1 MARSKE
7 QNYLHGA
14 VILTVGVIIMKILGA
29 IYKIPLGNMLGN
41 EGYALFL
48 SSYNVYGV
56 FLTLATAGLPVA
68 LSRMISEANSQ
79 GRHLQVRR
87 AFSVSQKAFF
97 VLGFVCTLVMLLF
110 PDWLAGTVL
119 HNPDAA
125 KSIWVLAPS
134 VLLCCITSS
143 YRGFSQ
149 GHGNMI
155 PTTVGQVIEVLAKVI
170 AGLALAWYFTS
181 NGYDNSVSS
190 AGAVFG
196 VTVGS
201 LAALIYM
208 IVSQHRN
215 YRYDTLA
222 EPDVPDSDSVILKNL
237 IRIGVPIALGSI
249 VLSLVNLI
257 DSSQCMGRLQNA
269 AGFSYSEAKA
279 LYGTY
284 GYAQTLYNLPAAFIT
299 PLTISI
305 IPAIAMKLAGG
316 LKDEASK
323 ISEDSLRISAAMCLP
338 MGIGL
343 SVLADPVI
351 RLLYS
356 DVHESGPML
365 LFTLGFA
372 SVFVCMYL
380 MSTAVLQAAGK
391 EKLTLIS
398 IVIGGAVK
406 IAVNYILVGN
416 PDINIYGAPI
426 GTIAC
431 YFSMCAMNYVFMCR
445 SLDKA
450 PRLSR
455 VLLRPVLATLI
466 MAAVAYGVYLLM
478 SGILAPTGRLS
489 TALDLCVAIAAA
501 VIAYAVFAIKLRAI
515 TAEDM
520 TLIPKGE
527 KIAKLLHMK

>member
-181 NGYDNSVSS
+181 NG
-190 AGAVFG
+190 
-196 VTVGS
+196 
-201 LAALIYM
+201 
-208 IVSQHRN
+208 
-215 YRYDTLA
+215 
-222 EPDVPDSDSVILKNL
+222 
-237 IRIGVPIALGSI
+237 
-249 VLSLVNLI
+249 
-257 DSSQCMGRLQNA
+257 
-269 AGFSYSEAKA
+269 
-279 LYGTY
+279 
-284 GYAQTLYNLPAAFIT
+284 
-299 PLTISI
+299 
-305 IPAIAMKLAGG
+305 
-316 LKDEASK
+316 
-323 ISEDSLRISAAMCLP
+323 
-338 MGIGL
+338 
-343 SVLADPVI
+343 
-351 RLLYS
+351 
-356 DVHESGPML
+356 
-365 LFTLGFA
+365 
-372 SVFVCMYL
+372 
-380 MSTAVLQAAGK
+380 
-391 EKLTLIS
+391 
-398 IVIGGAVK
+398 
-406 IAVNYILVGN
+406 
-416 PDINIYGAPI
+416 
-426 GTIAC
+426 
-431 YFSMCAMNYVFMCR
+431 
-445 SLDKA
+445 
-450 PRLSR
+450 
-455 VLLRPVLATLI
+455 
-466 MAAVAYGVYLLM
+466 
-478 SGILAPTGRLS
+478 
-489 TALDLCVAIAAA
+489 
-501 VIAYAVFAIKLRAI
+501 
-515 TAEDM
+515 
-520 TLIPKGE
+520 
-527 KIAKLLHMK
+527 

>member
-155 PTTVGQVIEVLAKVI
+155 PTTVGQVLEVLAKVI
-170 AGLALAWYFTS
+170 VGLILAYVIMKAGMGKPLA
-181 NGYDNSVSS
+181 S
-190 AGAVFG
+190 AGAIFG
-196 VTVGS
+196 VTTGS
-201 LAALIYM
+201 LAALVYMFIYK
-208 IVSQHRN
+208 RKN
-215 YRYDTLA
+215 YRDEELDT
-222 EPDVPDSDSVILKNL
+222 PDTPDSTGKILSRFL
-237 IRIGVPIALGSI
+237 RIGVPIALGTSA
-249 VLSLVNLI
+249 LSLLNLV
-257 DSSQCMGRLQNA
+257 DSSLCMDRLQSA
-269 AGFSYSEAKA
+269 AGFAYQDAKT
-279 LYGTY
+279 LYGVY
-284 GYAQTLYNLPAAFIT
+284 GKAQTLFNLPAAFIT
-299 PLTISI
+299 PLTISVV
-305 IPAIAMKLAGG
+305 PAIASAIARGEN
-316 LKDEASK
+316 DNATQ
-323 ISEDSLRISAAMCLP
+323 ISEDSMRVSAVLAMP
-338 MGIGL
+338 MGVGL
-343 SVLADPVI
+343 AVLSYPIMRVIYPDSHSAGPV
-351 RLLYS
+351 LLAIM
-356 DVHESGPML
+356 GI
-365 LFTLGFA
+365 A
-372 SVFVCMYL
+372 SIFVCVVL
-380 MSTAVLQAAGK
+380 MENAVLQASGK
-391 EKLTLIS
+391 EKLPMYTML
-398 IVIGGAVK
+398 VGGMVK
-406 IAVNYILVGN
+406 IAVNWFLVAD
-416 PDINIYGAPI
+416 PRINIYGAPI
-426 GTIAC
+426 GTLVS
-431 YFSMCAMNYVFMCR
+431 YLAMFIINFVFMCFA
-445 SLDKA
+445 LDKN

-455 VLLRPVLATLI
+455 ILIRPGVSSVL
-466 MAAVAYGVYLLM
+466 MGAAAWGVYGL
-478 SGILAPTGRLS
+478 
-489 TALDLCVAIAAA
+489 TARFIGAGSWSRMALCMLVAVAAA
-501 VIAYAVFAIKLRAI
+501 VIVYFVSVIALRGI
-515 TAEDM
+515 TREDM
-520 TLIPKGE
+520 KLIPGGE
-527 KIAKLLHMK
+527 KVAKILHMR